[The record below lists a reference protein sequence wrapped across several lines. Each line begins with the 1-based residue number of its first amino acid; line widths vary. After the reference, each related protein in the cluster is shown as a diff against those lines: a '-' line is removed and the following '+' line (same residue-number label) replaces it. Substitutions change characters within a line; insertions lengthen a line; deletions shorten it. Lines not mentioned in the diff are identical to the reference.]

1 MIPEFKDAL
10 TVNEIFDSIEGEG
23 IRAGELATFI
33 RLCGCNLRCTYC
45 DTTYAFT
52 NGVKMPI
59 SEILRKVHYANV
71 TLTGGEPLCQQIAP
85 LLRTLQEHEVNV
97 ETNGSIDIR
106 PYQKYDNVFLT
117 VDYKCGFSGMTD
129 RMYLA
134 NFESLRSC
142 DVLKFVVGN
151 QMDLEEAHCLYL
163 AYQRY
168 LAGVPIYVSPVF
180 GQIEPQDIVAFMKKH
195 KLENWRVQLQL
206 HKFIWPPSQRGV

>member
-85 LLRTLQEHEVNV
+85 LLRTLQEYEVNV